1 MTEASAQNQDGVADG
16 LLSRIFR
23 LGRPAAAPPP
33 ILPDPA
39 PPGGTDIPAAG
50 QAESPQGLDPG
61 IACTLAE
68 QVLQAWLRNRY
79 QLLFPFAVDLRRL
92 APAQAELVLH
102 AMVAAAEADGTVD
115 DRERARMAGVV
126 DMTHPGNPAAL
137 DDAIANPGC
146 LHALLR
152 DVRDVQ
158 SAALFYAASLLAID
172 PRNPVNRHYLR
183 YLVAR
188 LQLSDDLARSLEQRF
203 RASA

>member
-1 MTEASAQNQDGVADG
+1 MTETSTRNQDGVADG

-23 LGRPAAAPPP
+23 LGRPPAAPPP
-33 ILPDPA
+33 VLPDPA
-39 PPGGTDIPAAG
+39 PPAGGEAPTAASP
-50 QAESPQGLDPG
+50 EEPQGLDPG

-68 QVLQAWLRNRY
+68 QVLQSWLRNRY
-79 QLLFPFAVDLRRL
+79 QLLFPFAVDLRKL
-92 APAQAELVLH
+92 DPAQADLVLH

-115 DRERARMAGVV
+115 DRERDRMEGVV
-126 DMTHPGNPAAL
+126 DMTHPGRPGVLEAAL
-137 DDAIANPGC
+137 AEPRC
-146 LHALLR
+146 LHTLLR

-158 SAALFYAASLLAID
+158 GGALFYAASLLAID

-183 YLVAR
+183 YLAAR